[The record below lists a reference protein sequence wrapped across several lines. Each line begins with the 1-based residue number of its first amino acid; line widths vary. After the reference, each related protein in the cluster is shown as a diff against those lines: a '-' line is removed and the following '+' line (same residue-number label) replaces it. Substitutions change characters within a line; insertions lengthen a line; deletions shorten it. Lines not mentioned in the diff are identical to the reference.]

1 MKRHIPALLAT
12 FLITGFMTLALS
24 VVGVDAMYNKKTI
37 EVTAS
42 QNAATTDVKQAEIV
56 QLQAMISQYQQRE
69 AQYQQRE
76 QQYQQQIQQSQQQ
89 LANANS
95 TLQQLLQALQNSR
108 LIRLD
113 SNGQIT
119 IIGQPGF

>member
-56 QLQAMISQYQQRE
+56 QLQAMVSQYQQRE

>member
-42 QNAATTDVKQAEIV
+42 QNAMTTDVKQAEIV
-56 QLQAMISQYQQRE
+56 QLQAMVSQYQQRE